1 MELFEKLMRERTS
14 FSENVRYSWKTA
26 GQSDSFVLFE
36 TGLLERY
43 GIEAMVCELNAN
55 WIKSLNKMPSQDDW
69 IKIGENLNDVFY
81 EYFSGM
87 NK

>member
-1 MELFEKLMRERTS
+1 MELFEKTDERAYL

-43 GIEAMVCELNAN
+43 GIEAMVYELNAN
-55 WIKSLNKMPSQDDW
+55 WIKAL
-69 IKIGENLNDVFY
+69 IKCPLRKTG
-81 EYFSGM
+81 
-87 NK
+87 